1 VVDAVIS
8 HFVILISDGG
18 IVSDGRGLGFVG
30 SADIVSDPFTGVG
43 VADRGQHRQLVEKL
57 GDGEGATAATKDVLA
72 PFTSAMTA
80 LRQ

>member
-1 VVDAVIS
+1 MIS

-18 IVSDGRGLGFVG
+18 IVSEGRVLGFVG

-43 VADRGQHRQLVEKL
+43 AADRGQQHRHFVEKPC
-57 GDGEGATAATKDVLA
+57 DGGGATAATKDVRA

-80 LRQ
+80 LWQ